1 MDKKQFAWIFVIGF
15 FALTYYLW
23 QNNDLIAKTIVNNGF
38 QGLFW
43 YFISNAN
50 YVLILISIM
59 VLNTEVG
66 FIRRTIGALMTV
78 YSFDIVSFPRLSPTG
93 LSSDIAILAS
103 SDGLVVQELLKFGM
117 PYQTA
122 YTFYYLVLPILLMV
136 AALTMLGFAQFIEN
150 FVRKK

>member
-1 MDKKQFAWIFVIGF
+1 
-15 FALTYYLW
+15 
-23 QNNDLIAKTIVNNGF
+23 
-38 QGLFW
+38 
-43 YFISNAN
+43 
-50 YVLILISIM
+50 M